1 LQLRAGL
8 NIERCII
15 RKSHE
20 KTGVD
25 QVTKRSIAI
34 IVTADTKEAEARFLN
49 EYIEAQGFNAP
60 VIDVSTKHPHSL
72 EAAYCREHVC
82 SLANVEFKD
91 LCNLRRD
98 NMMKTMGEGAAKILL
113 DLFSKGE
120 LGGVIA
126 VGGNQGTA
134 IASIAMQC
142 LPIGVPKLIV
152 STVASGYVR
161 PYVQYKDIIMMFSV
175 ADILG
180 GANTVSRTIL
190 TNAAGAVMGMAQYG
204 IPLTRGKK
212 PVIATTAFGNTDA
225 AVNQARVILEEK
237 GYEVIA
243 FHASGASGSA
253 MESLIEEGY
262 IQGVLDMT
270 THELIGEVFGD
281 DIYTPLRPRLQEAGK
296 KGIPQVIVPGAIEYF
311 CFGGPDTVPEK
322 YLNRK
327 THYHNPYNTNIRA
340 TKEEVEKTAEV
351 MAQKLNMSKGSVVV
365 MIPLNGFS
373 ENGRE
378 GNVLY
383 EPDTDAAFVQSLEKH
398 VGPNVKIIKIEAN
411 INDKE
416 FSEKAAEIMHD
427 LMMENTK
434 SK

>member
-1 LQLRAGL
+1 MV
-8 NIERCII
+8 
-15 RKSHE
+15 K
-20 KTGVD
+20 K
-25 QVTKRSIAI
+25 SIAI

-49 EYIEAQGFNAP
+49 EYIEAQGFDAP
-60 VIDVSTKHPHSL
+60 VIDVSTKNPHGL
-72 EAAYCREHVC
+72 KAAYCREHVC
-82 SLANVEFKD
+82 SLAHVEFKD
-91 LCNLRRD
+91 LGALRRD
-98 NMMKTMGEGAAKILL
+98 NMMKTMGEGAAKIIL
-113 DLFSKGE
+113 DLYSKGE
-120 LGGVIA
+120 LAGVLA

-134 IASIAMQC
+134 IASIAMQY

-161 PYVQYKDIIMMFSV
+161 PYVQYKDIVMMFSV
-175 ADILG
+175 ADVLG

-190 TNAAGAVMGMAQYG
+190 TNAAGAVMGMSQYG

-237 GYEVIA
+237 GYEIIA

-253 MESLIEEGY
+253 MEYLIEEGY

-281 DIYTPLRPRLQEAGK
+281 DIYTPLRPRLEEAGK
-296 KGIPQVIVPGAIEYF
+296 LGIPQVIVPGAIEYF
-311 CFGGPDTVPEK
+311 CFGGPDTIPKK
-322 YLNRK
+322 YLDRK

-340 TKEEVEKTAEV
+340 TEEEVAKTAEV
-351 MAQKLNMSKGSVVV
+351 MAQKLNKANGPVAV
-365 MIPLNGFS
+365 MIPLQGFS
-373 ENGRE
+373 ENGRK

-383 EPDTDAAFVQSLEKH
+383 EPETDQVFIRTLEKNLD
-398 VGPNVKIIKIEAN
+398 PKVKLIEIDAN

-416 FSEKAAEIMHD
+416 FSEKAAEVMHN
-427 LMMENTK
+427 LMTAQGQVRENK
-434 SK
+434 

>member
-1 LQLRAGL
+1 MA
-8 NIERCII
+8 
-15 RKSHE
+15 RKS
-20 KTGVD
+20 
-25 QVTKRSIAI
+25 IAL
-34 IVTADTKEAEARFLN
+34 IVTVDTKEPEARFLN
-49 EYIEAQGFNAP
+49 EFIEAQGFNAP
-60 VIDVSTKHPHSL
+60 VLDVSTRNPHNYK
-72 EAAYCREHVC
+72 AAYPREIV
-82 SLANVEFKD
+82 SKAAGVEFQD
-91 LCNLRRD
+91 LRNLRRD
-98 NMMKTMGEGAAKILL
+98 NMMKTMGEGSAKILL
-113 DLFSKGE
+113 DLYAKGE
-120 LGGVIA
+120 LAGVLA

-134 IASIAMQC
+134 IASIAMRV
-142 LPIGVPKLIV
+142 LPIGVPKVIV

-161 PYVQYKDIIMMFSV
+161 PYIEYKDIIMMFSV

-190 TNAAGAVMGMAQYG
+190 TNAAGAIMGMSQYG
-204 IPLTRGKK
+204 IPLVKGSK

-225 AVNQARVILEEK
+225 AVNQARVILEQN
-237 GYEVIA
+237 GFEVIA

-270 THELIGEVFGD
+270 THELIGEVYGD
-281 DIYTPLRPRLQEAGK
+281 DIYTPLRPRLEEAGK

-340 TKEEVEKTAEV
+340 TKDELKKTAEV
-351 MAQKLNMSKGSVVV
+351 MAQKLNKSQGPVVV
-365 MIPLNGFS
+365 MIPLQGFS
-373 ENGRE
+373 ENGRK

-383 EPDTDAAFVQSLEKH
+383 EPDTDAAFIKSLEEHLEPK
-398 VGPNVKIIKIEAN
+398 VRVIKIEAN
-411 INDKE
+411 INDQE
-416 FSEKAAEIMHD
+416 FSESAAQVMQE
-427 LMMENTK
+427 LMQSIR

>member
-1 LQLRAGL
+1 MAP
-8 NIERCII
+8 
-15 RKSHE
+15 
-20 KTGVD
+20 KT
-25 QVTKRSIAI
+25 IAL

-49 EYIEAQGFNAP
+49 EYIEAQGFKAP
-60 VIDVSTKHPHSL
+60 VLDVSTRNPHGL
-72 EAAYCREHVC
+72 EAAYCRETVC
-82 SLANVEFKD
+82 ERGGIEYKD

-98 NMMKTMGEGAAKILL
+98 NMMKTMGEGSAKILL
-113 DLFSKGE
+113 DLYEKGE
-120 LGGVIA
+120 LAGVLA

-134 IASIAMQC
+134 IASIAMRA

-161 PYVQYKDIIMMFSV
+161 PYIEYKDIIMMFSV

-204 IPLTRGKK
+204 QPLTKGNK

-253 MESLIEEGY
+253 MEYLIEQGY
-262 IQGVLDMT
+262 IQGVLDIT

-281 DIYTPLRPRLQEAGK
+281 DIYTPLRPRLEEAGK

-311 CFGGPDTVPEK
+311 CFGAPDSVPDK

-340 TKEEVEKTAEV
+340 TKEEAEETGKV
-351 MAQKLNMSKGSVVV
+351 MALKLNKSSGSVVV
-365 MIPLNGFS
+365 IIPTGGFS

-378 GNVLY
+378 GNVLH
-383 EPDTDAAFVQSLEKH
+383 EPETDAAFVKSLEQ
-398 VGPNVKIIKIEAN
+398 NLDSKIQVIKIDAN
-411 INDKE
+411 INDLE
-416 FSEKAAEIMHD
+416 FSQKAAEVMHE
-427 LMMENTK
+427 LMTVAQK
-434 SK
+434 

>member
-1 LQLRAGL
+1 MTQ
-8 NIERCII
+8 
-15 RKSHE
+15 K
-20 KTGVD
+20 
-25 QVTKRSIAI
+25 SIAI

-49 EYIEAQGFNAP
+49 EYIEAQGFKAP
-60 VIDVSTKHPHSL
+60 VIDVSTRNPHDY
-72 EAAYCREHVC
+72 EVAYCREDVC
-82 SLANVEFKD
+82 RLGDVEYEN

-98 NMMKTMGEGAAKILL
+98 HMMKTMGEGAAKILL
-113 DLFSKGE
+113 DLYGKGE
-120 LGGVIA
+120 LAGVLA

-134 IASIAMQC
+134 IASIAMRA
-142 LPIGVPKLIV
+142 LPIGIPKLIV

-161 PYVQYKDIIMMFSV
+161 PYVGYKDIMMMFSV
-175 ADILG
+175 SDILG

-204 IPLTRGKK
+204 QPLTRGDK

-225 AVNQARVILEEK
+225 AVNQARVILEAK

-253 MESLIEEGY
+253 MEHLIEQGY
-262 IQGVLDMT
+262 IQGVLDIT

-281 DIYTPLRPRLQEAGK
+281 DIYTPLRPRLEEAGK

-311 CFGGPDTVPEK
+311 CFGGPESVPEK

-340 TKEEVEKTAEV
+340 TKEEIEKTAEV
-351 MAQKLNMSKGSVVV
+351 MAQKLNQSSGPVVV
-365 MIPLNGFS
+365 IIPMKGFS

-378 GNVLY
+378 ANVLC
-383 EPDTDAAFVQSLEKH
+383 EPETDKSFTESLEKYLD
-398 VGPNVKIIKIEAN
+398 PSIKVIKMEAN
-411 INDKE
+411 INDLE
-416 FSEKAAEIMHD
+416 FSEKAAQTMHE
-427 LMMENTK
+427 LMLGVQK
-434 SK
+434 

>member
-1 LQLRAGL
+1 MLF
-8 NIERCII
+8 
-15 RKSHE
+15 
-20 KTGVD
+20 
-25 QVTKRSIAI
+25 RSY
-34 IVTADTKEAEARFLN
+34 E
-49 EYIEAQGFNAP
+49 
-60 VIDVSTKHPHSL
+60 
-72 EAAYCREHVC
+72 
-82 SLANVEFKD
+82 
-91 LCNLRRD
+91 
-98 NMMKTMGEGAAKILL
+98 
-113 DLFSKGE
+113 KGE
-120 LGGVIA
+120 LAGVLA

-134 IASIAMQC
+134 IASIAMRA

-161 PYVQYKDIIMMFSV
+161 PYIEYKDIIMMFSV

-204 IPLTRGKK
+204 QPLTKGNK

-225 AVNQARVILEEK
+225 AVNQARVILEGK

-253 MESLIEEGY
+253 MEYLIEQGY
-262 IQGVLDMT
+262 IQGVLDIT

-281 DIYTPLRPRLQEAGK
+281 DIYTPLRPRLEEAGK

-311 CFGGPDTVPEK
+311 CFGAPDSVPEK

-340 TKEEVEKTAEV
+340 TKEEAEETGKV
-351 MAQKLNMSKGSVVV
+351 MAQKLNKSLGPVVV
-365 MIPLNGFS
+365 IIPTGGFS

-378 GNVLY
+378 GNVLH
-383 EPDTDAAFVQSLEKH
+383 EPETDAAFVKSLEQ
-398 VGPNVKIIKIEAN
+398 NLDSKIKVIKIDTN
-411 INDKE
+411 INDLE
-416 FSEKAAEIMHD
+416 FSQKAAEVMHE
-427 LMMENTK
+427 LMTVAQK
-434 SK
+434 

>member
-1 LQLRAGL
+1 MP
-8 NIERCII
+8 
-15 RKSHE
+15 K
-20 KTGVD
+20 K
-25 QVTKRSIAI
+25 SIAI
-34 IVTADTKEAEARFLN
+34 IVTVDTKEAEAKFLN
-49 EYIEAQGFNAP
+49 EYIEAQGFDAP
-60 VIDVSTKHPHSL
+60 VIDVSTKHPHDY
-72 EAAYCREHVC
+72 EAAYPREHVC
-82 SLANVEFKD
+82 SLGCVKFEN
-91 LCNLRRD
+91 LQNLRRD
-98 NMMKTMGEGAAKILL
+98 NMMKTMGEGATKILL
-113 DLFSKGE
+113 DLYAKGE
-120 LGGVIA
+120 LAGVLA

-134 IASIAMQC
+134 IASIAMRA

-161 PYVQYKDIIMMFSV
+161 PYVEYKDIIMMFSV

-204 IPLTRGKK
+204 VPLTRGKQ

-253 MESLIEEGY
+253 MEYLIEEGY

-281 DIYTPLRPRLQEAGK
+281 DIYTPLRPRLEEAGK
-296 KGIPQVIVPGAIEYF
+296 RGIPQVIVPGAIEYF
-311 CFGGPDTVPEK
+311 CFGAPDCIPEK

-340 TKEEVEKTAEV
+340 TKEEAVEAARV
-351 MAQKLNMSKGSVVV
+351 MASKLNKSKGPVVV
-365 MIPLNGFS
+365 MIPLKGFS

-383 EPDTDAAFVQSLEKH
+383 EPETDKAFIESLEDNLD
-398 VGPNVKIIKIEAN
+398 PKIQVIKIDAN
-411 INDKE
+411 INDKV
-416 FSEKAAEIMHD
+416 FSEKAAEVMHD
-427 LMMENTK
+427 LMVEK
-434 SK
+434 

>member
-1 LQLRAGL
+1 MA
-8 NIERCII
+8 
-15 RKSHE
+15 RK
-20 KTGVD
+20 
-25 QVTKRSIAI
+25 SIAI

-49 EYIEAQGFNAP
+49 EYIEAQGFYAP
-60 VIDVSTKHPHSL
+60 VIDVSTRHPHDY
-72 EAAYCREHVC
+72 EVAYCREEVC
-82 SLANVEFKD
+82 KLGDVEYKD

-98 NMMKTMGEGAAKILL
+98 NMMKTMGDGAAKILV
-113 DLFSKGE
+113 DLYAKGE
-120 LGGVIA
+120 LAGVLA

-134 IASIAMQC
+134 IASIAMRA

-161 PYVQYKDIIMMFSV
+161 PYVEYKDIIMMFSV

-204 IPLTRGKK
+204 IPLTRGNK

-225 AVNQARVILEEK
+225 AVNQARVILEDK

-253 MESLIEEGY
+253 MEHLIEQGY
-262 IQGVLDMT
+262 VQGVLDIT

-281 DIYTPLRPRLQEAGK
+281 DIYTPLRPRLREAGK

-327 THYHNPYNTNIRA
+327 THYHNPYNTNIRI
-340 TKEEVEKTAEV
+340 TKEEAEITGKV
-351 MAQKLNMSKGSVVV
+351 MAQKLNESLGPVVV
-365 MIPLNGFS
+365 IIPLRGFS

-378 GNVLY
+378 GNALY
-383 EPDTDAAFVQSLEKH
+383 EPETDEAFIKSLEENLNPKI
-398 VGPNVKIIKIEAN
+398 KIIKIDAN
-411 INDKE
+411 INDME
-416 FSEKAAEIMHD
+416 FSEKAAQTMHE
-427 LMMENTK
+427 LMLEVQK
-434 SK
+434 

>member
-1 LQLRAGL
+1 MAQ
-8 NIERCII
+8 
-15 RKSHE
+15 K
-20 KTGVD
+20 
-25 QVTKRSIAI
+25 SIAI
-34 IVTADTKEAEARFLN
+34 IVTVDTKEAEARFLN
-49 EYIEAQGFNAP
+49 EYIEAQGFKAP
-60 VIDVSTKHPHSL
+60 VIDVSTKHPHDYK
-72 EAAYCREHVC
+72 AAYPREKVC
-82 SLANVEFKD
+82 SLGSVKFKD
-91 LCNLRRD
+91 LCLLRRD
-98 NMMKTMGEGAAKILL
+98 KMMKTMGEGSAKILL
-113 DLFSKGE
+113 DLYAKGE
-120 LGGVIA
+120 LAGVLA

-134 IASIAMQC
+134 IASIAMRA

-161 PYVQYKDIIMMFSV
+161 PYIEYKDIIMMFSV

-190 TNAAGAVMGMAQYG
+190 TNAAGAVMGMSQYG
-204 IPLTRGKK
+204 IPLTKGKK

-253 MESLIEEGY
+253 MEYLIAEGY

-281 DIYTPLRPRLQEAGK
+281 DIYTPLRPRLEEAGK

-311 CFGGPDTVPEK
+311 CFGGPDTVPKK

-340 TKEEVEKTAEV
+340 TKDEVIRVAEV
-351 MAQKLNMSKGSVVV
+351 MAEKLNKSSGPIMV
-365 MIPLNGFS
+365 MIPLRGFS
-373 ENGRE
+373 ENGRQ
-378 GNVLY
+378 GNALY
-383 EPDTDAAFVQSLEKH
+383 EPETDRMFIDSLEKNLDS
-398 VGPNVKIIKIEAN
+398 GIKILKIDAN
-411 INDKE
+411 INDRK
-416 FSEKAAEIMHD
+416 FSEKAAEVMHN
-427 LMMENTK
+427 LMLGSNTI
-434 SK
+434 

>member
-1 LQLRAGL
+1 VV
-8 NIERCII
+8 
-15 RKSHE
+15 K
-20 KTGVD
+20 K
-25 QVTKRSIAI
+25 SIAI

-49 EYIEAQGFNAP
+49 EYIEAQGFDAP
-60 VIDVSTKHPHSL
+60 VLDVSTKHPHNL
-72 EAAYCREHVC
+72 KAAYPREQVC
-82 SLANVEFKD
+82 SLGGIEFKD
-91 LCNLRRD
+91 LHTLRRD
-98 NMMKTMGEGAAKILL
+98 NMMKTMGEGSAKILL
-113 DLFSKGE
+113 DLYAKGE
-120 LGGVIA
+120 LAGVLA

-134 IASIAMQC
+134 IASIAMQS

-152 STVASGYVR
+152 STVASGQVR

-190 TNAAGAVMGMAQYG
+190 TNAAGAVMGMSQYG
-204 IPLTRGKK
+204 VPLTRGKK

-225 AVNQARVILEEK
+225 AVNQARVILEDQ

-253 MESLIEEGY
+253 MEYLIEEGY
-262 IQGVLDMT
+262 IQGVMDIT

-281 DIYTPLRPRLQEAGK
+281 DIYTPLRPRLEEAGK
-296 KGIPQVIVPGAIEYF
+296 RGIPQVIVPGAIEYF

-340 TKEEVEKTAEV
+340 TKEELAKTAEV
-351 MAQKLNMSKGSVVV
+351 MAEKLNQSNGPVVV
-365 MIPLNGFS
+365 LIPLKGFS

-378 GNVLY
+378 GNVLH
-383 EPDTDAAFVQSLEKH
+383 EPDTDEVFIASLEKKLD
-398 VGPNVKIIKIEAN
+398 PKIQLIKIDAN

-416 FSEKAAEIMHD
+416 FSEKAAEVMHN
-427 LMMENTK
+427 LMIEK
-434 SK
+434 K